1 MDGISVFAA
10 GMTTMPSPT
19 RRVVLTGL
27 GALTP
32 LGVTLDAL
40 WSNLLEG
47 KCGIRPIRSFDA
59 SGLPTRIG
67 GEIDGFDA
75 KKYITDRDGRKQIRV
90 MARTIQLAV
99 AAAQLAM
106 DSAQAAKG
114 KLDPTRFGIEFGSG
128 LIPMEVVELGPAAK
142 VSTPDGEVDLPKWG
156 AEGLEQVPP
165 LWMLKYL
172 PNMQACHISILH
184 DAQGPNNSITES
196 DVAGLLAMGEA
207 CRIIRRDQAD
217 FFLTGGTD
225 GKINPLSFV
234 RQTLFGNLTKR
245 NDTPE
250 EASRPFGLDRDGIVI
265 GEGGGVIALEE
276 LEHAKRRGA
285 PIHAEMVGFGS
296 AFDRGLTGSGLA
308 RAIRA
313 ALQQANLTPD
323 AIDHVIA
330 HGAGHPQPDVWEAK
344 GIHEVFGKNTPV
356 VAYKGNLAHLGAGS
370 PIAEAIIGVLSLK
383 HGKAP
388 GGRFVGPID
397 PACPI
402 QEMRETRPL
411 RTPHFLKVSLTDM
424 GQCAALICRRWE
436 EMP

>member
-1 MDGISVFAA
+1 MAS
-10 GMTTMPSPT
+10 ST

-32 LGVTLDAL
+32 LGVTLDAI
-40 WSNLLEG
+40 WNSLLEG
-47 KCGIRPIRSFDA
+47 KCGIRPIRTFDV
-59 SGLPTRIG
+59 STLPTRIG

-75 KKYITDRDGRKQIRV
+75 KKYIADRDGRKQIRV

-142 VSTPDGEVDLPKWG
+142 VSSPTGEVDVKTWG
-156 AEGLEQVPP
+156 GEGLEQVPP

-196 DVAGLLAMGEA
+196 DVAALMAMGEA

-217 FFLTGGTD
+217 FMITGGTD
-225 GKINPLSFV
+225 SKINPLSFV
-234 RQTLFGNLTKR
+234 RQTLFRNLTKR
-245 NDTPE
+245 NEKPE
-250 EASRPFGLDRDGIVI
+250 EASRPFGEGRDGIVLS
-265 GEGGGVIALEE
+265 EGGGVVALEE

-296 AFDRGLTGSGLA
+296 AFDRGQTGDGMA

-323 AIDHVIA
+323 AINHVIA
-330 HGAGHPQPDVWEAK
+330 HGAGHPKSDVWEAK
-344 GIHEVFGKNTPV
+344 GIHGVFGKSTPV
-356 VAYKGNLAHLGAGS
+356 VAYKGNLGHLGAGS
-370 PIAEAIIGVLSLK
+370 PVAETIIGVLSMK
-383 HGKAP
+383 HGKVP
-388 GGRFVGPID
+388 GGRFVGAID

-402 QEMRETRPL
+402 KELRETTPI
-411 RTPHFLKVSLTDM
+411 RTPYFVKLSLTDM
-424 GQCAALICRRWE
+424 GQCAALVCRTWE
-436 EMP
+436 